1 MKGLSD
7 LNPANPP
14 ELRRYEHIDP
24 DMLLNVTEN
33 CSRSR
38 CSLQDGHEGPHAE
51 ISPFTGMIYDVWGTD
66 GAQVSAA
73 ALKVAHQINEARN
86 DAMKA
91 LDDAHFLRVRLQHEY
106 QTVTKKQDPVLRMLL
121 DEYHYWPTSSY
132 DLESSGFEAETDEGL
147 RDELMRVFE
156 GDDD

>member
-1 MKGLSD
+1 MKGLSELD
-7 LNPANPP
+7 PANPP
-14 ELRRYEHIDP
+14 ELRRFEHTDP
-24 DMLLNVTEN
+24 DMLLNVTES

-51 ISPFTGMIYDVWGTD
+51 ISPFNGMIYDVWGTD

-86 DAMKA
+86 EAMQA
-91 LDDAHFLRVRLQHEY
+91 LDDAHFLQVKLLREY
-106 QTVTKKQDPVLRMLL
+106 ETVTKKQDPVLRMLL
-121 DEYHYWPTSSY
+121 DEYHYWPNSSY
-132 DLESSGFEAETDEGL
+132 DLESSGFEAETDKGL
-147 RDELMRVFE
+147 RDELMRIFE

>member
-24 DMLLNVTEN
+24 DMLLNVTEV

-51 ISPFTGMIYDVWGTD
+51 ISPFDGMVYDVWGTD
-66 GAQVSAA
+66 GAQVSEP
-73 ALKVAHQINEARN
+73 ALEVAMAINRARDEAIE
-86 DAMKA
+86 A
-91 LDDAHFLRVRLQHEY
+91 LEKAHFIRLTFQRQY
-106 QTVTKKQDPVLRMLL
+106 RDVTKEADPILRMLL
-121 DEYHYWPTSSY
+121 DDFNYWPDGSY
-132 DLESSGFEAETDEGL
+132 NLEDSGFEASGEEL

-156 GDDD
+156 GDDS

>member
-24 DMLLNVTEN
+24 DMLLNVTEA

-51 ISPFTGMIYDVWGTD
+51 ISPFDGMIYDVWGSE

-73 ALKVAHQINEARN
+73 ALKVAMAINRARDEAI
-86 DAMKA
+86 AA
-91 LDDAHFLRVRLQHEY
+91 LDEAHSIRLTFQRQY
-106 QTVTKKQDPVLRMLL
+106 KDVTKEADPILRMLL
-121 DEYHYWPTSSY
+121 DEYDYWPDGSY
-132 DLESSGFEAETDEGL
+132 SLEDSGFEASGEEL

-156 GDDD
+156 GDDS

>member
-24 DMLLNVTEN
+24 DMLLNVTEV

-38 CSLQDGHEGPHAE
+38 CSLQGGHEGPHAE
-51 ISPFTGMIYDVWGTD
+51 ISPFTGMIYDVWGAD
-66 GAQVSAA
+66 RVQVSEA
-73 ALKVAHQINEARN
+73 ALRVAHQINEARN
-86 DAMKA
+86 AAMKA
-91 LDDAHFLRVRLQHEY
+91 LDDADFLRVRLQHEY
-106 QTVTKKQDPVLRMLL
+106 RTVTKEQDPALRMLL
-121 DEYHYWPTSSY
+121 DEYDYWPISSY
-132 DLESSGFEAETDEGL
+132 NLESSGFEAETDEGL
-147 RDELMRVFE
+147 RDELMCIFE

>member
-33 CSRSR
+33 CSRSH

-51 ISPFTGMIYDVWGTD
+51 ISPFTGMIYGVWGTD
-66 GAQVSAA
+66 GTQVSAA

-86 DAMKA
+86 DAMQA
-91 LDDAHFLRVRLQHEY
+91 LDDAHFLRVKLQREY

-121 DEYHYWPTSSY
+121 DEYHYWPTSAY
-132 DLESSGFEAETDEGL
+132 DLESSGFEAETDKGL
-147 RDELMRVFE
+147 RDELMCIFE

>member
-51 ISPFTGMIYDVWGTD
+51 ISPFDGMIYDVWGTD
-66 GAQVSAA
+66 GAQVSES
-73 ALKVAHQINEARN
+73 ALEVAMAINRARDEAIE
-86 DAMKA
+86 A
-91 LDDAHFLRVRLQHEY
+91 LDKAHFIRLTFQRQY
-106 QTVTKKQDPVLRMLL
+106 RDVTKEADPILRMLL
-121 DEYHYWPTSSY
+121 DDFNYWPDGSY
-132 DLESSGFEAETDEGL
+132 NLEGSGFEASGEEL
-147 RDELMRVFE
+147 RDELMRIFE
-156 GDDD
+156 GDDS